1 MDSINKAFLGKRLKR
16 DLFNSHG
23 VFIAP
28 ARTVLNEEQLAI
40 IDKHGIQLDSLYI
53 QEETRSSNV
62 QSRMDTSAAYVRE
75 LFDKARYTKQVPL
88 LEIREEI
95 IPIIQ
100 QVVSGTTDIHEL
112 FASLQ
117 SKDDYTY
124 RHNVAVG
131 VLSTLIGR
139 WLGMPESEL
148 AQLTLAATLH
158 DIGKL
163 KIPHDLLVKPDRLT
177 TEEFELVKKH
187 TIFGYEMIKETVG
200 ATHMQAVVA
209 LQHHERQDGSGY
221 PLALRGDQI
230 APLSRIVAI
239 ADIFHAMTSERP
251 YRKAAPFYHTLQEM
265 NTHTFGELEPHVCR
279 IFIDRMMQSTLS
291 HEVVLTDGRR
301 GTIILIHRHDPLRPL
316 ISIDDVFIDLSKDST
331 LKIVSVAPKKH

>member
-1 MDSINKAFLGKRLKR
+1 MDSINKAFLGRRLKR

-28 ARTVLNEEQLAI
+28 ARTLLNEEQLGV
-40 IDKHGIQLDSLYI
+40 IDKHGIQLGSLDV
-53 QEETRSSNV
+53 QEEAKISNV
-62 QSRMDTSAAYVRE
+62 QSQLDASAAYVRE
-75 LFDKARYTKQVPL
+75 LFDKVRYTKQVPL

-95 IPIIQ
+95 IPMIQ
-100 QVVSGTTDIHEL
+100 QVSGTTDIHEL
-112 FASLQ
+112 FAALQ

-124 RHNVAVG
+124 RHNLAVG

-148 AQLTLAATLH
+148 AQLALAATLH

-163 KIPHDLLVKPDRLT
+163 KIPQDLLIKPDRLT

-200 ATHMQAVVA
+200 ATHMQAVIA

-239 ADIFHAMTSERP
+239 ADIFHAMTSDRP
-251 YRKAAPFYHTLQEM
+251 YRKAAPFYQTLQEM
-265 NTHTFGELEPHVCR
+265 NQHTFGELEPQVCR

-291 HEVVLTDGRR
+291 HEVVLTDGRG
-301 GTIILIHRHDPLRPL
+301 GTIVLINRHDPLRPL
-316 ISIDDVFIDLSKDST
+316 ISINDEFIDLSKASS
-331 LKIVSVAPKKH
+331 LKIVSVTPKQQ